1 MNFLLKDR
9 IIGRLGTKRPNT
21 QTASLALLLCL
32 ALLSSCS
39 TTSNLP
45 EGEQLYRGI
54 KEINISRLGDWE
66 IGRLDT
72 KNPNDQTTKQLND
85 QLKSHLADTKLE
97 LAAALASPPNGAILG
112 SSKLKSPFTIG
123 LWIYNAF
130 ANEEKGFGKWMR
142 NSFGKRWITIN
153 DVNPELHA
161 TVATN
166 LLRSRGFFNA
176 NVSYKVITG
185 KNPKK
190 AKISYDV
197 ELNNVYVNDIIERR
211 GFPHDIDSIM
221 ESSRDEWLIH
231 TGDPFCASDLEAER
245 SRLCEM
251 LRNKGY
257 YYYQKE
263 YITFTAD
270 SVSKPGRVMLRISPS
285 DNVPDIANK
294 CWYIGHIR
302 IQMRKNAREE
312 LTDSVTTRALTL
324 LYNKERP
331 IRPSVILRDITF
343 RKGEPFSYDRY
354 QQTAQNFASAGL
366 YSSYDFNF
374 APREGTDTV
383 DVTLNC
389 VFDKPYD
396 VTFEAGVKGNSNSRL
411 GPNLTLGLTK
421 RNAFHG
427 GESLSFNLFGDYQW
441 QLRKNK
447 TDGGSAN
454 NYYVYGFKASL
465 QYPRLETP
473 FHIFT
478 KKRRRYFATPKT
490 DFYVSYNTQNRP
502 GYFKYVT
509 LSAGV
514 TYQIQ
519 TNAVSRHEFSPII
532 FDYSFV
538 SNRTDKY
545 YELIAKN
552 MSLIKLEDLLVPKI
566 QYSYT
571 YSSPGNYQ
579 SPIVWRTTIS
589 EASNLLALGYSVAG
603 KKWNEKGKELF
614 NNPFM
619 QFVKLESDF
628 VKYWH
633 FDEKNTLVFHA
644 NGGMLYSYGNSK
656 LNQVAYNEQFFAGG
670 ANSLRAFPSHGIGP
684 GNATPDLYGG
694 SFSVLR
700 IGTVKFE
707 ANLEYRFGIAGNL
720 SGALFIDAGNV
731 WNIPEKLSDE
741 VPEVRDVLSKYNQI
755 HFFRELATDAGVGL
769 RYDLGFLV
777 LRVDWAGALHL
788 PYDTSKKGYFNVDDF
803 GHNNNLHFAIGLP
816 F

>member
-1 MNFLLKDR
+1 MN
-9 IIGRLGTKRPNT
+9 IIGSILRGKSHTSGISSPIETNGKTVWLLGVI
-21 QTASLALLLCL
+21 ALLLI
-32 ALLSSCS
+32 LSSCS

-54 KEINISRLGDWE
+54 KDITYHESVTTTASTEEKDHVAE
-66 IGRLDT
+66 T
-72 KNPNDQTTKQLND
+72 KIEVN
-85 QLKSHLADTKLE
+85 
-97 LAAALASPPNGAILG
+97 AALASAPNGAILG

-130 ANEEKGFGKWMR
+130 ANEESGFGKWMR
-142 NSFGKRWITIN
+142 NSFGRRWITIN

-166 LLRSRGFFNA
+166 LLKSRGYFNGEV
-176 NVSYKVITG
+176 NYEVIPG
-185 KNPKK
+185 NSPKK
-190 AKISYDV
+190 AKVSYDV
-197 ELNNVYVNDIIERR
+197 KLNDVYVNDIIERR

-231 TGDPFCASDLEAER
+231 TGEPFCAADLEAER
-245 SRLCEM
+245 TRLCDL

-263 YITFTAD
+263 YITYTAD
-270 SVSKPGRVMLRISPS
+270 SVSKPGRVMLRIQPA

-302 IQMRKNAREE
+302 IQMRKTAREE
-312 LTDSVTTRALTL
+312 LTDSVTNRMLTL
-324 LYNKERP
+324 LYNQERP

-343 RKGEPFSYDRY
+343 RKGEPFSYERY
-354 QQTAQNFASAGL
+354 QQTAQNIASAGL
-366 YSSYDFNF
+366 YSSYDFTF
-374 APREGTDTV
+374 TPREGTDTV

-411 GPNLTLGLTK
+411 GPNISLGLTK

-427 GESLSFNLFGDYQW
+427 GENLSVSLFGDYQW
-441 QLRKNK
+441 QLHKNK
-447 TDGGSAN
+447 IDGNGVN
-454 NYYVYGFKASL
+454 NYYVYGLKASL
-465 QYPRLETP
+465 EYPRLETP

-478 KKRRRYFATPKT
+478 KKRHRYYATPKT
-490 DFYVSYNTQNRP
+490 DFYVSYNAQNRP
-502 GYFKYVT
+502 GYFKYIT

-519 TNAVSRHEFSPII
+519 PNAVSRHEFSPLI

-538 SNRTDKY
+538 GNRTDKF
-545 YELIAKN
+545 YELIDKN
-552 MSLIKLEDLLVPKI
+552 LALIKLEDLFVPKM
-566 QYSYT
+566 QYT
-571 YSSPGNYQ
+571 YTYTSPENFQ

-589 EASNLLALGYSVAG
+589 EASNLVALGYVIAG
-603 KKWNEKGKELF
+603 KKWNDKGKVLIE
-614 NNPFM
+614 NPFM
-619 QFVKLESDF
+619 QFVKLETDF
-628 VKYWH
+628 VKYWR
-633 FDEKNTLVFHA
+633 FDEKNTLVGHV
-644 NGGMLYSYGNSK
+644 NGGIIYSYGNTL
-656 LNQVAYNEQFFAGG
+656 LNAAPYNEQFFVGG
-670 ANSLRAFPSHGIGP
+670 ANSLRAFSPHGMGP
-684 GNATPDLYGG
+684 GKADLSEYGEKYSLLRTG
-694 SFSVLR
+694 S
-700 IGTVKFE
+700 IKFE

-731 WNIPEKLSDE
+731 WYVPSDNSFDDDQQVSAE
-741 VPEVRDVLSKYNQI
+741 MENFTKIN
-755 HFFRELATDAGVGL
+755 FFRELVTDAGVGL

-777 LRVDWAGALHL
+777 LRVDWAAALHL
-788 PYDTSKKGYFNVDDF
+788 PYNTSKQGYFNVDDF
-803 GHNNNLHFAIGLP
+803 RHNNNLHFAIGLP